1 MKRRYLNAGFGVSV
15 ADTIIRMSVLG
26 HVGLRW
32 VTPVPGISALPVDF
46 NGACPLLGQ
55 STGLKDFS
63 LQGLA
68 LFPDL
73 CLPLIGA
80 AFSEGCHSH
89 APLVR
94 ERV

>member
-1 MKRRYLNAGFGVSV
+1 MIERQEIMERAREFRLAPNVV
-15 ADTIIRMSVLG
+15 E
-26 HVGLRW
+26 
-32 VTPVPGISALPVDF
+32 
-46 NGACPLLGQ
+46 
-55 STGLKDFS
+55 KDYATA

-80 AFSEGCHSH
+80 AFSEGCHCH
-89 APLVR
+89 TPLVR